1 MIRVPRRHHCH
12 DPFSAPGYSSLT
24 LSFSRFFSLVLSS
37 FVPCLY
43 LPFRSVCMS
52 SMPTRLAC
60 SDPGS
65 PERKAGACFRNARSG
80 SRASLL
86 LFRAP
91 TRANTPAKRGW
102 ESRQCPDLNGLEGES
117 SALALGLALRHA
129 RLSSCVPP
137 PPPRAERVRL
147 VSPIIV
153 FCTSG
158 LACCRMYALWPAS
171 NHPPRTRTN
180 QHLLCLCCCRSA
192 TLGRLARLPFVR
204 ACVVAC

>member
-137 PPPRAERVRL
+137 PPAQSGCVSSLLSSSSAPRALPAAVCMPFGPQATTPL
-147 VSPIIV
+147 GPGPTNT
-153 FCTSG
+153 FC
-158 LACCRMYALWPAS
+158 AFAAAA
-171 NHPPRTRTN
+171 PPRSAG
-180 QHLLCLCCCRSA
+180 LPAFPLCV
-192 TLGRLARLPFVR
+192 LA
-204 ACVVAC
+204 